1 MADTT
6 FFGRLKTLFNTG
18 TIMRRGL
25 DGRVRVTDTN
35 KLQSVGNLA
44 TNKIIDRYSRVFGA
58 QTQNSTFGTAANY
71 QTLRLQLFNDY
82 EAMDEDSIISSAL
95 DIYSDESSLKNEYG
109 NILNI
114 ECENEEVQK
123 VLHNLFYDILNIEF
137 NLWPWVRNMVK
148 YGDFFLKLDI
158 TEKFGVT
165 NVMPI
170 SAYELFREEGFDE
183 TDPEGVRFVHET
195 ALQGG
200 VTATSAQKMFYQ
212 NYEIAHFRLLSD
224 TNFLPYGKS
233 MIESAR
239 KVWKQLTLMEDAM
252 LIHRIMR
259 APERRIFKVDI
270 GNIPPNEVEN
280 HMQQVINKMKKV
292 PFVDRATGQ
301 YNLKFNMENML
312 EDYYLPVRG
321 GQSGTEID
329 TLSGMEFGGIDDI
342 EYLRNRMLAAL
353 KIPKAFLGYDENIE
367 GKATLAAEDV
377 RFARTIER
385 IQKIVVSE
393 LTKIAI
399 VHLYSQGFDDE
410 KLVDFEL
417 TLTNPSMIYEQEKVS
432 LWNEKVSL
440 ASSIKTDKI
449 LSSEWVY
456 ENIWGMTK
464 EEILAQKE
472 GIANDAKETHRLTQ
486 LEDEGNDPTVTQESF
501 KDGKSR
507 YQSAFEDVDEE
518 EHEEGKL
525 GRPKERTKY
534 NTDKHVR
541 DRDPI
546 GKKSRLKGRD
556 ADRTVKH
563 KYKSKS
569 PLAREVKQSYA
580 NMVKGS
586 MSKPNGKNI
595 IKETFKIKDVVDSP
609 LLDEQNLI
617 DPNELK

>member
-44 TNKIIDRYSRVFGA
+44 TNKIVDRYSRLFGS
-58 QTQNSTFGTAANY
+58 QTQQSSFGTAANF
-71 QTLRLQLFNDY
+71 QSMRLQLFTDY
-82 EAMDEDSIISSAL
+82 ESMDEDSIISSAL
-95 DIYSDESSLKNEYG
+95 DIYADESSLKNEYHDV
-109 NILNI
+109 LNI
-114 ECENEEVQK
+114 ECENDEVQK
-123 VLHNLFYDILNIEF
+123 VLHNLFYDVLNIEF
-137 NLWPWVRNMVK
+137 NLWPWIRNMVK

-165 NVMPI
+165 NVSPV
-170 SAYELFREEGFDE
+170 SSYELFREEGFDPN
-183 TDPEGVRFVHET
+183 DPEGVRFVHET
-195 ALQGG
+195 LMGTNMSSSGQNK
-200 VTATSAQKMFYQ
+200 THYE

-233 MIESAR
+233 MIEAAR

-252 LIHRIMR
+252 LIHRVMR
-259 APERRIFKVDI
+259 APERRIFKIDI

-280 HMQQVINKMKKV
+280 HMNQVVNKMKKV
-292 PFVDRATGQ
+292 PFVDRQTGQ

-312 EDYYLPVRG
+312 EDYYLPIRG

-329 TLSGMEFGGIDDI
+329 TLSGMEFTGIEDI

-417 TLTNPSMIYEQEKVS
+417 TLTNPSMIYEQEKIS

-440 ASSIKTDKI
+440 AASIKSDKI
-449 LSSEWVY
+449 LSSDWIY
-456 ENIWGMTK
+456 ENIWGMSK
-464 EEILAQKE
+464 EEIESQNEGLAK
-472 GIANDAKETHRLTQ
+472 DAKETHRLTQ
-486 LEDEGNDPTVTQESF
+486 LEDEGNDPQVTQESF
-501 KDGKSR
+501 INGEPR
-507 YQSAFEDVDEE
+507 YKSAFDLSELEED
-518 EHEEGKL
+518 EHEEGAL

-546 GKKSRLKGRD
+546 GKKARGKGRD

-563 KYKSKS
+563 KYKNGSA
-569 PLAREVKQSYA
+569 LAREAKLSTA
-580 NMVKGS
+580 KSIKNRMPAGKT
-586 MSKPNGKNI
+586 KNI
-595 IKETFKIKDVVDSP
+595 IKETFSIKQDQVEP
-609 LLDEQNLI
+609 RLLDERNLI
-617 DPNELK
+617 DLD

>member
-25 DGRVRVTDTN
+25 DGKVRVTDTN
-35 KLQSVGNLA
+35 KMQSVGNLA
-44 TNKIIDRYSRVFGA
+44 TNKVVDRYSRLFGSSA
-58 QTQNSTFGTAANY
+58 GNAFGTAANY
-71 QTLRLQLFNDY
+71 QTIRLQLFNDY

-95 DIYSDESSLKNEYG
+95 DIYADESSLKNEYDE
-109 NILNI
+109 ILSI

-123 VLHNLFYDILNIEF
+123 ILHNLFYDVLNIEF
-137 NLWPWVRNMVK
+137 NLWPWIRNMVK

-165 NVMPI
+165 NVAPI
-170 SAYELFREEGFDE
+170 STYELFREEGFDPA
-183 TDPEGVRFVHET
+183 DPEGVRFVHESLVGT
-195 ALQGG
+195 NMGG
-200 VTATSAQKMFYQ
+200 GNQQTHYE

-224 TNFLPYGKS
+224 TNFLPYGKA
-233 MIESAR
+233 MIEGAR
-239 KVWKQLTLMEDAM
+239 KDWKQLTLMEDAM

-259 APERRIFKVDI
+259 APERRIFKIDI

-280 HMQQVINKMKKV
+280 HMQQVVNKMKKV
-292 PFVDRATGQ
+292 PFVDRQTGQ

-312 EDYYLPVRG
+312 EDYYLPIRG

-329 TLSGMEFGGIDDI
+329 TLGGMEYGGIDDI

-417 TLTNPSMIYEQEKVS
+417 KLTNPSMIYEQEKIS
-432 LWNEKVSL
+432 LWSEKVSL
-440 ASSIKTDKI
+440 AASIKSDKI
-449 LSSEWVY
+449 LSSRWVY
-456 ENIWGMTK
+456 ENIWGLSV
-464 EEILAQKE
+464 EEIE
-472 GIANDAKETHRLTQ
+472 SENDGIAQDAKETHRLTQ

-501 KDGKSR
+501 INGESR
-507 YQSAFEDVDEE
+507 YKSDFNLDEDEE
-518 EHEEGKL
+518 DEHEEGAL
-525 GRPKERTKY
+525 GRPKERSKY

-546 GKKSRLKGRD
+546 GKKARGKGRD
-556 ADRTVKH
+556 ADRTVNH
-563 KYKSKS
+563 KYKSGS
-569 PLAREVKQSYA
+569 PLARE
-580 NMVKGS
+580 
-586 MSKPNGKNI
+586 SKISAAKAIKDQMPNGKVKNI
-595 IKETFKIKDVVDSP
+595 IKETFGSKVKQSEP
-609 LLDEQNLI
+609 NLLDEQNLI
-617 DPNELK
+617 DMD

>member
-44 TNKIIDRYSRVFGA
+44 TNKIVDRYSRLFGS
-58 QTQNSTFGTAANY
+58 QTQQSSFGTAANF
-71 QTLRLQLFNDY
+71 QTLRIQLFNDY

-95 DIYSDESSLKNEYG
+95 DIYADESSLKNEYD
-109 NILNI
+109 NVLSI

-123 VLHNLFYDILNIEF
+123 VLHNLFYDVLNIEF
-137 NLWPWVRNMVK
+137 NLWPWIRNMVK

-165 NVMPI
+165 NVSPI
-170 SAYELFREEGFDE
+170 SSYELFREEGFDPA
-183 TDPEGVRFVHET
+183 DPEGVRFVHET
-195 ALQGG
+195 LMGTSMGQGG
-200 VTATSAQKMFYQ
+200 KEKNHYED
-212 NYEIAHFRLLSD
+212 YEIAHFRLLSD

-233 MIESAR
+233 MIEAAR

-259 APERRIFKVDI
+259 APERRIFKIDI

-280 HMQQVINKMKKV
+280 HMQQVVNKMKKV
-292 PFVDRATGQ
+292 PFVDQQTGQ

-312 EDYYLPVRG
+312 EDYYLPIRG

-329 TLSGMEFGGIDDI
+329 TLGGMEYGGIDDI

-385 IQKIVVSE
+385 IQKIIVSE

-410 KLVDFEL
+410 KLVDFQL
-417 TLTNPSMIYEQEKVS
+417 TLTNPSMIYEQEKIS

-440 ASSIKTDKI
+440 AASIKSDKI
-449 LSSEWVY
+449 LSSDWIY
-456 ENIWGMTK
+456 ENIWGMSK
-464 EEILAQKE
+464 EEIETQNE
-472 GIANDAKETHRLTQ
+472 GIAKDAKQTHRLTQ
-486 LEDEGNDPTVTQESF
+486 LEDEGNDPQVTQESF
-501 KDGKSR
+501 INGEPR
-507 YQSAFEDVDEE
+507 YKSAFDLSELEED
-518 EHEEGKL
+518 EHEEGAL

-546 GKKSRLKGRD
+546 GKKARGKGRD
-556 ADRTVKH
+556 ADRTISH
-563 KYKSKS
+563 KYKNGS
-569 PLAREVKQSYA
+569 PIARE
-580 NMVKGS
+580 
-586 MSKPNGKNI
+586 SKLAAAKAIKNTMPSTSVKNI
-595 IKETFKIKDVVDSP
+595 IKETFNDKTKQAKSN

-617 DPNELK
+617 DLE

>member
-25 DGRVRVTDTN
+25 DGKVRVTDTN
-35 KLQSVGNLA
+35 KMQSVGNLA
-44 TNKIIDRYSRVFGA
+44 TNKVVDRYSRLFGSSA
-58 QTQNSTFGTAANY
+58 GNAFGTAANY
-71 QTLRLQLFNDY
+71 QTIRLQLFNDY

-95 DIYSDESSLKNEYG
+95 DIYADESSLKNEYDE
-109 NILNI
+109 ILSI

-123 VLHNLFYDILNIEF
+123 ILHNLFYDVLNIEF
-137 NLWPWVRNMVK
+137 NLWPWIRNMVK

-165 NVMPI
+165 NVAPI
-170 SAYELFREEGFDE
+170 STYELFREEGFDPA
-183 TDPEGVRFVHET
+183 DPEGVRFVHESLVGT
-195 ALQGG
+195 NMGG
-200 VTATSAQKMFYQ
+200 GNQQTHYE

-224 TNFLPYGKS
+224 TNFLPYGKA
-233 MIESAR
+233 MIEGAR

-259 APERRIFKVDI
+259 APERRIFKIDI

-280 HMQQVINKMKKV
+280 HMQQVVNKMKKV
-292 PFVDRATGQ
+292 PFVDRQTGQ

-312 EDYYLPVRG
+312 EDYYLPIRG

-329 TLSGMEFGGIDDI
+329 TLGGMEYGGIDDI

-417 TLTNPSMIYEQEKVS
+417 KLTNPSMIYEQEKIS
-432 LWNEKVSL
+432 LWSEKVSL
-440 ASSIKTDKI
+440 AASIKSDKI
-449 LSSEWVY
+449 LSSRWVY
-456 ENIWGMTK
+456 ENIWGLSV
-464 EEILAQKE
+464 EEIE
-472 GIANDAKETHRLTQ
+472 SENDGIAQDAKETHRLTQ

-501 KDGKSR
+501 INGESR
-507 YQSAFEDVDEE
+507 YKSDFNLDEDEE
-518 EHEEGKL
+518 DEHEEGAL
-525 GRPKERTKY
+525 GRPKERSKY

-546 GKKSRLKGRD
+546 GKKARGKGRD
-556 ADRTVKH
+556 ADRTVNH
-563 KYKSKS
+563 KYKSGS
-569 PLAREVKQSYA
+569 PLARE
-580 NMVKGS
+580 
-586 MSKPNGKNI
+586 SKISAAKAIKDQMPNGKVKNI
-595 IKETFKIKDVVDSP
+595 IKETFGSKVKQSEP
-609 LLDEQNLI
+609 NLLDEQNLI
-617 DPNELK
+617 DMD

>member
-18 TIMRRGL
+18 TIMRRGV
-25 DGRVRVTDTN
+25 DGKIRVTDTN
-35 KLQSVGNLA
+35 KLQSVGNLE
-44 TNKIIDRYSRVFGA
+44 TNKVVDRYSRLFGS
-58 QTQNSTFGTAANY
+58 QQQQQGFGTAANF
-71 QTLRLQLFNDY
+71 QTLRLQLFADY

-95 DIYSDESSLKNEYG
+95 DIYADESSLKNEYHDV
-109 NILNI
+109 LSI

-123 VLHNLFYDILNIEF
+123 VLHNLFYDVLNIEF
-137 NLWPWVRNMVK
+137 NLWPWIRNMVK

-165 NVMPI
+165 NVAPI
-170 SAYELFREEGFDE
+170 SSYELFREEGFDPA
-183 TDPEGVRFVHET
+183 DPEGVRFVHET
-195 ALQGG
+195 LVGTNMGAGN
-200 VTATSAQKMFYQ
+200 TSTHYE
-212 NYEIAHFRLLSD
+212 NYEIAHFRMLSD

-233 MIESAR
+233 MVEAAR

-252 LIHRIMR
+252 LIHRVMR
-259 APERRIFKVDI
+259 APERRVFKVDI

-280 HMQQVINKMKKV
+280 HMQQVVNKMKKV
-292 PFVDRATGQ
+292 PFVDRNTGQ

-312 EDYYLPVRG
+312 EDYYLPIRG

-329 TLSGMEFGGIDDI
+329 TLSGMEFTGIEDI

-399 VHLYSQGFDDE
+399 VHLYSQGFEDD

-417 TLTNPSMIYEQEKVS
+417 SLTNPSMIYEQEKIS
-432 LWNEKVSL
+432 LWSEKVSL
-440 ASSIKTDKI
+440 ASSIKQDKI
-449 LSSEWVY
+449 LSSQWIY
-456 ENIWGMTK
+456 ENIWGLSV
-464 EEILAQKE
+464 EEIEAQNE
-472 GIANDAKETHRLTQ
+472 GIAKDAKETHRLTQ
-486 LEDEGNDPTVTQESF
+486 LEDEGNDPQVTQESF
-501 KDGKSR
+501 INGEPRYKS
-507 YQSAFEDVDEE
+507 SFPIDEDEDD
-518 EHEEGKL
+518 EHEEGAL
-525 GRPKERTKY
+525 GRPPERTKY

-546 GKKSRLKGRD
+546 GKKARGKGRD
-556 ADRTVKH
+556 ADRTVGH
-563 KYKSKS
+563 KYKNGSA
-569 PLAREVKQSYA
+569 LARE
-580 NMVKGS
+580 
-586 MSKPNGKNI
+586 SKISAAKHIKNQMPDRLGRNI
-595 IKETFKIKDVVDSP
+595 IKETFKTEANRLEP
-609 LLDEQNLI
+609 QMLDERNLI
-617 DPNELK
+617 DLD

>member
-25 DGRVRVTDTN
+25 DGKIRVTDTN
-35 KLQSVGNLA
+35 KMQSVGNLA
-44 TNKIIDRYSRVFGA
+44 TNKVVDRYSRLFGSSA
-58 QTQNSTFGTAANY
+58 SNAFGTAANY
-71 QTLRLQLFNDY
+71 QTIRMQLFSDY

-95 DIYSDESSLKNEYG
+95 DIYADESSLKNEYE
-109 NILNI
+109 NVLSI

-123 VLHNLFYDILNIEF
+123 VLHNLFYDVLNIEF
-137 NLWPWVRNMVK
+137 NLWPWIRNMVK

-165 NVMPI
+165 NVSPI
-170 SAYELFREEGFDE
+170 SAYELFREEGFDPA
-183 TDPEGVRFVHET
+183 DPEGVRFAHESLVGT
-195 ALQGG
+195 NMGG
-200 VTATSAQKMFYQ
+200 GNQQTFYE
-212 NYEIAHFRLLSD
+212 NYEAAHFRLLSD

-233 MIESAR
+233 MVEAAR

-259 APERRIFKVDI
+259 APERRVFKIDI

-280 HMQQVINKMKKV
+280 HMQQVVNKMKKV
-292 PFVDRATGQ
+292 PFVDRTTGQ

-312 EDYYLPVRG
+312 EDYYLPIRG

-329 TLSGMEFGGIDDI
+329 TLSGMEFTGIEDI

-417 TLTNPSMIYEQEKVS
+417 KLTNPSMIYEQEKIS
-432 LWNEKVSL
+432 LWSEKVSL
-440 ASSIKTDKI
+440 ASSIKSDKI
-449 LSSEWVY
+449 LSSQWIF
-456 ENIWGMTK
+456 ENIWGMSK
-464 EEILAQKE
+464 EEIQSEVE
-472 GIANDAKETHRLTQ
+472 GIAKDAKETHRLTQ
-486 LEDEGNDPTVTQESF
+486 LEDEGNDPQVTQESF
-501 KDGKSR
+501 INGEPR
-507 YQSAFEDVDEE
+507 YKSAFNLDEDEE
-518 EHEEGKL
+518 DEHEEGAI
-525 GRPKERTKY
+525 GRPKERSKY

-546 GKKSRLKGRD
+546 GKKARGKGRD
-556 ADRTVKH
+556 ADRTITH
-563 KYKSKS
+563 KFKGGG
-569 PLAREVKQSYA
+569 PLTREAKLSA
-580 NMVKGS
+580 AKAITNRLPGGKA
-586 MSKPNGKNI
+586 KNI
-595 IKETFKIKDVVDSP
+595 IKETFGDKSKRP
-609 LLDEQNLI
+609 EPTMLDEQNLI
-617 DPNELK
+617 DMD

>member
-1 MADTT
+1 
-6 FFGRLKTLFNTG
+6 
-18 TIMRRGL
+18 
-25 DGRVRVTDTN
+25 
-35 KLQSVGNLA
+35 
-44 TNKIIDRYSRVFGA
+44 
-58 QTQNSTFGTAANY
+58 
-71 QTLRLQLFNDY
+71 
-82 EAMDEDSIISSAL
+82 
-95 DIYSDESSLKNEYG
+95 
-109 NILNI
+109 
-114 ECENEEVQK
+114 
-123 VLHNLFYDILNIEF
+123 
-137 NLWPWVRNMVK
+137 MVK

-165 NVMPI
+165 NVSPI
-170 SAYELFREEGFDE
+170 SSYELFREEGFDPA
-183 TDPEGVRFVHET
+183 DPEGVRFVHET
-195 ALQGG
+195 LLGTNQSSTGQHK
-200 VTATSAQKMFYQ
+200 SFYE

-233 MIESAR
+233 MMEGAR

-280 HMQQVINKMKKV
+280 HMQQVVNKMKKV
-292 PFVDRATGQ
+292 PFVDRTTGQ

-312 EDYYLPVRG
+312 EDYYLPIRG

-329 TLSGMEFGGIDDI
+329 TLGGMEFGGIDDI

-385 IQKIVVSE
+385 IQKIIVSE

-399 VHLYSQGFDDE
+399 VHLYSQGFDNE

-417 TLTNPSMIYEQEKVS
+417 SLTNPSMIYEQEKIS
-432 LWNEKVSL
+432 LWSEKVSL
-440 ASSIKTDKI
+440 AASIKSDKI
-449 LSSEWVY
+449 LSSQWIY
-456 ENIWGMTK
+456 ENIWGMSK
-464 EEILAQKE
+464 EEIESMNE
-472 GIANDAKETHRLTQ
+472 GIAKDAKETHRLTQ
-486 LEDEGNDPTVTQESF
+486 LEDEGNDPMKTQESF
-501 KDGKSR
+501 INGQPR
-507 YQSAFEDVDEE
+507 YQSAFPIEELEDD
-518 EHEEGKL
+518 EHEEGAL

-546 GKKSRLKGRD
+546 GKKARGKGRD
-556 ADRTVKH
+556 ADRTVGH
-563 KYKSKS
+563 KYKHGS
-569 PLAREVKQSYA
+569 PLARE
-580 NMVKGS
+580 
-586 MSKPNGKNI
+586 SKLSAATAIKNQMPIATTKNI
-595 IKETFKIKDVVDSP
+595 IKETFGNPDKKQEPS

-617 DPNELK
+617 DLD

>member
-25 DGRVRVTDTN
+25 DGKIRVTDTN
-35 KLQSVGNLA
+35 KMQSVGNLA
-44 TNKIIDRYSRVFGA
+44 TNKVVDRYSRLFGSSA
-58 QTQNSTFGTAANY
+58 SNAFGTAANY
-71 QTLRLQLFNDY
+71 QTIRMQLFSDY

-95 DIYSDESSLKNEYG
+95 DIYADESSLKNEYE
-109 NILNI
+109 NVLSI

-123 VLHNLFYDILNIEF
+123 VLHNLFYDVLNIEF
-137 NLWPWVRNMVK
+137 NLWPWIRNMVK

-165 NVMPI
+165 NVSPI
-170 SAYELFREEGFDE
+170 SAYELFREEGFDPA
-183 TDPEGVRFVHET
+183 DPEGVRFAHESLVGT
-195 ALQGG
+195 NMGG
-200 VTATSAQKMFYQ
+200 GNQQTFYE
-212 NYEIAHFRLLSD
+212 NYEVAHFRLLSD

-233 MIESAR
+233 MVEAAR

-259 APERRIFKVDI
+259 APERRVFKIDI

-280 HMQQVINKMKKV
+280 HMQQVVNKMKKV
-292 PFVDRATGQ
+292 PFVDRTTGQ

-312 EDYYLPVRG
+312 EDYYLPIRG

-329 TLSGMEFGGIDDI
+329 TLSGMEFTGIEDI

-417 TLTNPSMIYEQEKVS
+417 KLTNPSMIYEQEKIS
-432 LWNEKVSL
+432 LWSEKVSL
-440 ASSIKTDKI
+440 ASSIKSDKI
-449 LSSEWVY
+449 LSSQWIF
-456 ENIWGMTK
+456 ENIWGMSK
-464 EEILAQKE
+464 EEIQSEVE
-472 GIANDAKETHRLTQ
+472 GIAKDAKETHRLTQ
-486 LEDEGNDPTVTQESF
+486 LEDEGNDPQVTQESF
-501 KDGKSR
+501 INGEPR
-507 YQSAFEDVDEE
+507 YKSAFNLDEDEE
-518 EHEEGKL
+518 DEHEEGAI
-525 GRPKERTKY
+525 GRPKERSKY

-546 GKKSRLKGRD
+546 GKKARGKGRD
-556 ADRTVKH
+556 ADRTITH
-563 KYKSKS
+563 KFKGGG
-569 PLAREVKQSYA
+569 PLTREAKLSA
-580 NMVKGS
+580 AKAITNRLPGGKA
-586 MSKPNGKNI
+586 KNI
-595 IKETFKIKDVVDSP
+595 IKETFGDKSKRP
-609 LLDEQNLI
+609 EPTMLDEQNLI
-617 DPNELK
+617 DMD

>member
-1 MADTT
+1 MADTS

-25 DGRVRVTDTN
+25 DGKVRVTDTN

-44 TNKIIDRYSRVFGA
+44 TNRIVDRYSRLFGSA
-58 QTQNSTFGTAANY
+58 STQSTFGTAANY
-71 QTLRLQLFNDY
+71 QTIRLQLFNDY

-95 DIYSDESSLKNEYG
+95 DIYADESSLKNEYE
-109 NILNI
+109 NVLSI

-123 VLHNLFYDILNIEF
+123 VLHNLFYDVLNIEF
-137 NLWPWVRNMVK
+137 NLWPWIRNMVK

-165 NVMPI
+165 NVSPI
-170 SAYELFREEGFDE
+170 STYELFREEGYDPS
-183 TDPEGVRFVHET
+183 DPEGVRFAHET
-195 ALQGG
+195 LVGTNMGG
-200 VTATSAQKMFYQ
+200 GQQKTFYE

-233 MIESAR
+233 MIEAAR

-259 APERRIFKVDI
+259 APERRIFKIDI

-280 HMQQVINKMKKV
+280 HMQQVVNKMKKV
-292 PFVDRATGQ
+292 PFVDRQTGQ

-312 EDYYLPVRG
+312 EDYYLPIRG

-329 TLSGMEFGGIDDI
+329 TLGGMEFGGIEDI

-417 TLTNPSMIYEQEKVS
+417 TLTNPSMIYEQEKIS
-432 LWNEKVSL
+432 LWSEKVSL
-440 ASSIKTDKI
+440 AASIKQDKI
-449 LSSEWVY
+449 LSSGWIF
-456 ENIWGMTK
+456 ENIWGMSK
-464 EEILAQKE
+464 EEIEAQHE
-472 GIANDAKETHRLTQ
+472 GIAQDAKETHRLTQ
-486 LEDEGNDPTVTQESF
+486 LEDEGNDPKVTQESF
-501 KDGKSR
+501 INGQPR
-507 YQSAFEDVDEE
+507 YQSAFPLDEDDE
-518 EHEEGKL
+518 EHEEGAI

-546 GKKSRLKGRD
+546 GKKARGKGRD
-556 ADRTVKH
+556 ADRTIKH
-563 KYKSKS
+563 KYKKGNPLAQESKLSAVKALKNQMPFSKS
-569 PLAREVKQSYA
+569 
-580 NMVKGS
+580 
-586 MSKPNGKNI
+586 KNI
-595 IKETFKIKDVVDSP
+595 IKETFNNVDDQVEP
-609 LLDEQNLI
+609 NLLDEQNLI
-617 DPNELK
+617 DME